1 MGYMY
6 DDDDDDDFDV
16 SNIVTLNDAYGNDI
30 QFEFLDLIEYE
41 GEEYVVLMPVEDN
54 DGQVVILLLEE
65 SNDDEGDSYSSVEDE
80 DTLMAVF
87 NIFKDKFKDEFNFT

>member
-1 MGYMY
+1 MSSMY
-6 DDDDDDDFDV
+6 EDEDFDE
-16 SNIVTLNDAYGNDI
+16 SNIVTLNDEYGNDI

-41 GEEYVVLMPVEDN
+41 GEEYVVLMPLEDN
-54 DGQVVILLLEE
+54 DGKVVVLLLEE
-65 SNDDEGDSYSSVEDE
+65 SDDDDGESYSSVEDE

>member
-1 MGYMY
+1 MSSMY
-6 DDDDDDDFDV
+6 EDEDFDE
-16 SNIVTLNDAYGNDI
+16 SNIVTLNDEYGNDI

-41 GEEYVVLMPVEDN
+41 GEEYVVLMPLEDN
-54 DGQVVILLLEE
+54 DGKVVVLLLEE
-65 SNDDEGDSYSSVEDE
+65 SDDDDEGESYSSVEDE